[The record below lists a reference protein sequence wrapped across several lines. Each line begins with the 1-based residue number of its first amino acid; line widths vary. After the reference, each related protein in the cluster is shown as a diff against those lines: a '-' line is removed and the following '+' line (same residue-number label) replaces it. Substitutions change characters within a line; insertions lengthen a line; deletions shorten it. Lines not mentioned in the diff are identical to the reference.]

1 MKILVADDS
10 RVMRQIVIRTLRQA
24 GYDDHDIVEAED
36 GADALAKVSSEKPD
50 LVLSDWNMPNMTGIE
65 CLQAMRASGSAVPFG
80 FVTSEGS
87 PEMRDKAAGAGALF
101 LIAMRGTARCRSAH
115 RSGAHGGRTHGA
127 GRRRRGSSVHS
138 DRGDCVQGYWS

>member
-24 GYDDHDIVEAED
+24 GYDDHEIVEAED

-50 LVLSDWNMPNMTGIE
+50 LVLSDWNMPNMTGLE
-65 CLQAMRASGSAVPFG
+65 CLQALRSAGSGVPFG

-87 PEMRDKAAGAGALF
+87 ADMREKAANAGALF
-101 LIAMRGTARCRSAH
+101 LIAKPFTADTFTEHLDGVIA
-115 RSGAHGGRTHGA
+115 
-127 GRRRRGSSVHS
+127 
-138 DRGDCVQGYWS
+138 

>member
-36 GADALAKVSSEKPD
+36 GADALAKVSSEQPD
-50 LVLSDWNMPNMTGIE
+50 LVLSDWNMPNMSGLE
-65 CLQAMRASGSAVPFG
+65 CLQALRSAGSAVPFG

-87 PEMRDKAAGAGALF
+87 ADMREKAADAGALF
-101 LIAMRGTARCRSAH
+101 LIAKPFTADTFTEHLDGVIA
-115 RSGAHGGRTHGA
+115 
-127 GRRRRGSSVHS
+127 
-138 DRGDCVQGYWS
+138 